1 MHIHVL
7 GVCGTFMAGV
17 ANIAI
22 ELGHKVTGCDQN
34 IYPPMSSFLES
45 LGIKIYEGYNTTQ
58 TKLKPDLFIIGNVV
72 SRGNNLMEEILNKN
86 LNYQSAPEWLY
97 QNVLKDKWVIA
108 VSGTHGKTTTTSMI
122 NWIMQDQAYD
132 CGYLI
137 GGIPGNFKTSSKIS
151 KTKSPFFVIEADEYD
166 TAFFDKRSKFV
177 HYHPKTL
184 IINNIEFDHADIFR
198 NIKQIF
204 FHFHQLIRLIP
215 ANGKIIVNKKDNNIN
230 KILEMGCWSEVE
242 TFNSRDSWNL
252 DKSQSVHFDK
262 NLIGKLNWKL
272 FGKHNELNA
281 LAAIAA
287 VKHIGIN
294 PNAAIE
300 SLKKFKNSSRRLQ
313 LVYES
318 KKLSVYDDFAHH
330 PTAIKFII
338 ESFKNKYHSKK
349 TLLVIDP
356 RSNTMK
362 RGDLKINLGKV
373 LSTSDGFII
382 YSKDLQWEPEK
393 NFNKIKKYKF
403 ISNNII
409 TIENELTKIRK
420 NFENIVFLSNGSF
433 DGLQEQFLKKLK
445 NKK

>member
-1 MHIHVL
+1 
-7 GVCGTFMAGV
+7 MAGV

>member
-393 NFNKIKKYKF
+393 NFDKIKIYKF

>member
-151 KTKSPFFVIEADEYD
+151 KSKSPFFVIEADEYD

-215 ANGKIIVNKKDNNIN
+215 ANGKIIVNKKDNNIK

-313 LVYES
+313 LIYES
-318 KKLSVYDDFAHH
+318 EKLSVYDDFAHH

-338 ESFKNKYHSKK
+338 ESFKNKYHGKK

-393 NFNKIKKYKF
+393 NFDKIKKYKF

-409 TIENELTKIRK
+409 TIENELTKVRK
-420 NFENIVFLSNGSF
+420 CFENIVFLSNGSF
-433 DGLQEQFLKKLK
+433 DGLQEKFLKKIK

>member
-215 ANGKIIVNKKDNNIN
+215 ANGKIIINKKDNNIK

-252 DKSQSVHFDK
+252 DKSQSV
-262 NLIGKLNWKL
+262 
-272 FGKHNELNA
+272 
-281 LAAIAA
+281 
-287 VKHIGIN
+287 
-294 PNAAIE
+294 
-300 SLKKFKNSSRRLQ
+300 
-313 LVYES
+313 
-318 KKLSVYDDFAHH
+318 
-330 PTAIKFII
+330 
-338 ESFKNKYHSKK
+338 
-349 TLLVIDP
+349 
-356 RSNTMK
+356 
-362 RGDLKINLGKV
+362 
-373 LSTSDGFII
+373 
-382 YSKDLQWEPEK
+382 
-393 NFNKIKKYKF
+393 
-403 ISNNII
+403 
-409 TIENELTKIRK
+409 
-420 NFENIVFLSNGSF
+420 
-433 DGLQEQFLKKLK
+433 
-445 NKK
+445 